1 MREKKLWQKE
11 FIIVAIIWSNVRTC
25 AFFYHVEERDR
36 LYHAVNAHVV
46 KEKQTGRELV
56 SKGDGRRKTRRETSA
71 RAVRNCGGEDA

>member
-1 MREKKLWQKE
+1 M
-11 FIIVAIIWSNVRTC
+11 C
-25 AFFYHVEERDR
+25 AFLYHVEDRGGGDR

-71 RAVRNCGGEDA
+71 GAVRNRGGEDA